1 MLTEEPRLFFVH
13 VRRAARRATPAPLL
27 ALTLPLLAALPVR
40 AQQAGSPTRS
50 GLRIGHVAGAMRLD
64 GRLDE
69 PAWATADSIADLT
82 QLEPTEG
89 GRPSSRT
96 VVRVLGDGDGLVIG
110 IRADDADP
118 SRITAFARARD
129 ADLSSED
136 HIKLVLD
143 TYRDGRSGFVFAVNP
158 YGARYDAL
166 VVNQGEGENANW
178 DAVWEAASARTPNGW
193 SVEIRIPAKT
203 LLFRR
208 GLTSWGFN
216 IQRRIQRLQET
227 DRWATPNRDVKIGM
241 TSRAGLLTDVP
252 PLDLGLGL
260 TVRPAVTGGAGIPA
274 SGAEWDGSR
283 DASLDA
289 TQRIGANSLASLTV
303 NTDFAET
310 EVDTRRT
317 NLTRFP
323 LVFPE
328 KRTFFLQGSDIFDFG
343 FGTSDDVRPF
353 FSRRI
358 GLLSGTEVPL
368 DVGLKVNGREG
379 GTSFG
384 ALAVRTGDAG
394 GPLDTITTANTIGV
408 VRVRQ
413 NVLGESSV
421 GAVATF
427 GDPLGRGNAWLAG
440 PDLTYQTSRFR
451 GDKNFLVGVWGLA
464 MDRDALDG
472 RKRAWG
478 GKLDYPNDLWDISV
492 NYKWLGDGFDPSLG
506 FVPRTGVQIVNLN
519 VVFQPRPKRPILG
532 LHVRQMFNEWE
543 NTLVADL
550 EGRWE
555 SYRIFMAPV
564 NWRLESGDRFELNVV
579 PVGER
584 LTAPFE
590 IVEGVIIPEG
600 TYRWNRYRVEGGL
613 AAKRRVS
620 GQVTWWFG
628 DFYTGRLDE
637 YQLTASWKASALF
650 IAEFNAT
657 RNEGRLPEGNF
668 RQQVVGTRLRIN
680 ISPDLQFNSYVQYD
694 NESESV
700 GTNTRVRWTF
710 RPAGDLFVVYNH
722 NLRTVDP
729 LTRDRQLRFASNQLL
744 LKVQYAFQY

>member
-1 MLTEEPRLFFVH
+1 MHL
-13 VRRAARRATPAPLL
+13 RAARGAIPALLL
-27 ALTLPLLAALPVR
+27 ALTVPLLAALPAR
-40 AQQAGSPTRS
+40 AQQAGSPARS
-50 GLRIGHVAGAMRLD
+50 GLRVAHITGAIRLD

-82 QLEPTEG
+82 QIEPTEG
-89 GRPSSRT
+89 GTPSGRT
-96 VVRVLGDGDGLVIG
+96 VIRVLGDGDGLVIG

-118 SRITAFARARD
+118 SRITTFARARD
-129 ADLSSED
+129 TDLASED
-136 HIKLVLD
+136 HIKIVLD

-158 YGARYDAL
+158 NGARYDAL
-166 VVNQGEGENANW
+166 VVNQGEGENVNW

-193 SVEIRIPAKT
+193 SVEIRIPAKS

-227 DRWATPNRDVKIGM
+227 DRWATANRDVKIGM
-241 TSRAGLLTDVP
+241 TSRAGLLADIP
-252 PLDLGLGL
+252 PFDLGLGL
-260 TVRPAVTGGAGIPA
+260 TVRPAVTGAAGISA
-274 SGAEWDGSR
+274 SGAEWDASR

-328 KRTFFLQGSDIFDFG
+328 KRTFFLQASDIFDFG
-343 FGTSDDVRPF
+343 LGTSDDVRPF

-384 ALAVRTGDAG
+384 ALAVRTGQAG
-394 GPLDTITTANTIGV
+394 GQLDTITTANTIGA
-408 VRVRQ
+408 VRLKQ

-421 GAVATF
+421 GAIATF

-440 PDLTYQTSRFR
+440 PDFTYQTSRLR
-451 GDKNFLVGVWGLA
+451 GDKNFLIGVWGLA

-472 RKRAWG
+472 QKRSWG
-478 GKLDYPNDLWDISV
+478 GKADYPNDLWDISV

-519 VVFQPRPKRPILG
+519 VVYQPRPKRPILG
-532 LHVRQMFNEWE
+532 LHVRQIFNEWE

-550 EGRWE
+550 DGQWE
-555 SYRIFMAPV
+555 SYRIFTAPV

-590 IVEGVIIPEG
+590 IVEGVVIPEG
-600 TYRWNRYRVEGGL
+600 TYHWNRYRVEGGL

-637 YQLTASWKASALF
+637 YQLTASWKPSALF

-657 RNEGRLPEGNF
+657 RNEGRLREGNF
-668 RQQVVGTRLRIN
+668 MQQVVGARLRIN
-680 ISPDLQFNSYVQYD
+680 VSPDLQFNSYVQYD

-722 NLRTVDP
+722 NLRALDP
-729 LTRDRQLRFASNQLL
+729 LTRDRQLRFASNLLL